1 MSIDVVELGN
11 GITTLISEVHSGL
24 LISPLFDLATWNYN
38 THNGTSQTLLCS
50 RKNLPKF
57 TYRSVQYIVY
67 TYNNSILIVDG
78 GNPAPPKGWLKA
90 YK

>member
-50 RKNLPKF
+50 RKICQNLRTDP
-57 TYRSVQYIVY
+57 YSIYSMGAVYSMDPYSIYIQ
-67 TYNNSILIVDG
+67 
-78 GNPAPPKGWLKA
+78 
-90 YK
+90 